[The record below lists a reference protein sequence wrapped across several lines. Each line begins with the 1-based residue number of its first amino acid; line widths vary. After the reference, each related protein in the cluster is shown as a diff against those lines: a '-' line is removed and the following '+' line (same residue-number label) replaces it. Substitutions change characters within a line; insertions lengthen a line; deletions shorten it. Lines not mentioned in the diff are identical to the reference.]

1 MNLGDAAEIIL
12 REKGDGR
19 PMHYRTI
26 TDLALEAGLVTS
38 RGLTPEAS
46 LNSAI
51 VTDIAR
57 RANAGEDERFLS
69 FGRGLYGLASHRSVS
84 ALEEAVRKNNAEVR
98 ERLHQELKEMDPFA
112 FEDLV
117 ALLLE
122 ALGFVDVEVT
132 TRSGDGGVDVRGTL
146 AVGGITN
153 VKTAIQVKRW
163 AKNVAGKTVREL
175 RGGLSPHER
184 GLIITTSGFTRDAR
198 TEAET
203 AERMPISLVDGGK
216 LVALL
221 IEHGIGV
228 VLTEARILRLDPK
241 TLLAS
246 GDDLLERDD
255 ETDDESSRDH
265 QRVGGRRSGRHPSG
279 KNLALWPLPGGQGN
293 FVKSMWR
300 MLTHAADA
308 EPTLDEFISWM
319 IEEFPTVNSRK
330 SSKSYIEVLRLAG
343 LIEPRDGRLVVTSAG
358 AAYLAST
365 DQEDLYATMAANIA
379 GIEETRL
386 RIAESPA
393 TLLELTAYLNELL
406 GISWSG
412 ESQAKWRV
420 WWLESFSKAERKG
433 DRWHA
438 LPNTPPQSLR

>member
-1 MNLGDAAEIIL
+1 VNLADAVEAIL
-12 REKGDGR
+12 REHGDGR
-19 PMHYRTI
+19 PMHYRGI
-26 TDLALEAGLVTS
+26 TDLALEAGLLS
-38 RGLTPEAS
+38 RRGLTPEAS

-57 RANAGEDERFLS
+57 RANAGEDERFVS
-69 FGRGLYGLASHRSVS
+69 FGRGLYGLANHRSVS
-84 ALEEAVRKNNAEVR
+84 VLEEAVRRNNAEVR
-98 ERLHQELKEMDPFA
+98 ERLRQELREMDPFA

-132 TRSGDGGVDVRGTL
+132 ARSGDGGVDVRGAL

-163 AKNVAGKTVREL
+163 AKNVPGKTVREL

-184 GLIITTSGFTRDAR
+184 GLIITTSDFTRDAK
-198 TEAET
+198 TEADT
-203 AERMPISLVDGGK
+203 ADRMPISLVNGEK

-228 VLTEARILRLDPK
+228 VLTEARILRLDPQ

-246 GDDLLERDD
+246 SDDLLER
-255 ETDDESSRDH
+255 EENQTDDENPRGQPGS
-265 QRVGGRRSGRHPSG
+265 GRRRAGRHPSG

-300 MLTHAADA
+300 MLTHAADV
-308 EPTLDEFISWM
+308 EPTLDEFIGWM
-319 IEEFPTVNSRK
+319 LDEFPTVNSRK

-343 LIEPRDGRLVVTSAG
+343 LIEPREGRLVVTTAG
-358 AAYLAST
+358 ASYLAST
-365 DQEDLYATMAANIA
+365 DQEDLYTTMTANIA

-386 RIAESPA
+386 RIAQTPS
-393 TLLELTAYLNELL
+393 TLRELTDYLNELL
-406 GISWSG
+406 GIAWSG

-420 WWLESFSKAERKG
+420 WWLESFGKALREG
-433 DRWHA
+433 DHWRA
-438 LPNTPPQSLR
+438 MSTPAA